1 MIVIGLNIV
10 YCIPCC
16 HFFGLENYDEIGN
29 LYQGLVGLGLGTI
42 LYITR
47 IRSLSPIVS
56 HPKVQ

>member
-10 YCIPCC
+10 YCIPGC
-16 HFFGLENYDEIGN
+16 HFFGRENYDETGN